1 MVYKWR
7 GDYFTTMESMFDR
20 LGDLLSDAIKNDFIQ
35 PDADFKQPN
44 ADFAQQP
51 MAVSQQA
58 LTEVDNIENNTSI
71 LFIPKHLEED
81 FKLLGITSDT
91 TTEEAIKD
99 AYKDMLKTF
108 HPDRQKDIAIL
119 QKIAHEKTSKIV
131 DSYKRIQDWISSRE
145 EL

>member
-1 MVYKWR
+1 MVYKRR

-35 PDADFKQPN
+35 PDADF
-44 ADFAQQP
+44 AQQP
-51 MAVSQQA
+51 MAVSQES

-71 LFIPKHLEED
+71 LFIPKHLKED